1 MTRSFRAAGFAALFL
16 SAGAAPALAQSSA
29 PTVSVPA
36 VAAPASVELTAC
48 KSTALIALSERDATI
63 KNIFIEEDGLSIAA
77 ANTKVEDTPIK
88 TIIMGEA
95 YLQTNKSDK
104 PRRFLCLIGDKGK
117 VLLTFFT
124 QN

>member
-1 MTRSFRAAGFAALFL
+1 MTKPFQAAGLAALL
-16 SAGAAPALAQSSA
+16 SLACAVPAFAQTAP
-29 PTVSVPA
+29 PA

>member
-16 SAGAAPALAQSSA
+16 SACAGPALAQSSA
-29 PTVSVPA
+29 PTVAAPL

-48 KSTALIALSERDATI
+48 KSTALIALSERDASI